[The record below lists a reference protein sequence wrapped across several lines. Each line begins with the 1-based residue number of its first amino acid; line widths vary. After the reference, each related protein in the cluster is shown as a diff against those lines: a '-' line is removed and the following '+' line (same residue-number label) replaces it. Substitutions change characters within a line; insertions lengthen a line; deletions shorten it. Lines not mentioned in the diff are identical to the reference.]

1 MSGRVANAAA
11 AASEQP
17 LRRSLGLAGATLT
30 GIGIILGAGIYVLIG
45 EAATDAGGALWAAF
59 LLAAVL
65 AASTGLSYAEL
76 SSMFPEAGGSATF
89 AREAFGRR
97 TGFVT
102 GWLLLTMAV
111 LASAAVAIGFGGY
124 LADLTRADRTLSAG
138 ALVLLSGSVA
148 WAGVRETVG
157 LAVLFTLIEA
167 SGLVIS
173 IAVGLPFFDP
183 DALVDAPKGIGGVL
197 GAASLVFFA
206 FTGFEQIVNLS
217 EETKQPTRTIPRAIL
232 LAVSI
237 TTLVYVLVAVASIS
251 VLPWE
256 ELSRSDAP
264 LADVVRIAANDRL
277 GDALSIVALFAT
289 ANTVL
294 LLLATGAR
302 LSWGMA
308 RRGLLPPAFRWTDP
322 RRQTPWFAAAMVT
335 AASFAFAL
343 SGDIGRVAEI
353 TNVTLFVAFIVV
365 NAAVVRLR
373 VARPDAPRPF
383 RLRGSIR
390 RAPVTALIGGA
401 SAAILLTRVD
411 TLVLLVGCGVVLL
424 GLAVSIPALAHELS
438 GKALGGMDDQQP
450 A

>member
-1 MSGRVANAAA
+1 VADAATPIP
-11 AASEQP
+11 EQT
-17 LRRSLGLAGATLT
+17 LRRSLSLTGTTLT
-30 GIGIILGAGIYVLIG
+30 GVGIILGAGIYVLIG
-45 EAATDAGGALWAAF
+45 EAALDAGGALWAAF

-76 SSMFPEAGGSATF
+76 ASMFPEAGGSASF

-97 TGFVT
+97 AGFVT
-102 GWLLLTMAV
+102 GWLLLTMVV

-124 LADLTRADRTLSAG
+124 LADLTRADGTLSAV
-138 ALVLLSGSVA
+138 ALIALSGVVV

-167 SGLVIS
+167 SGLAVA

-183 DALVDAPKGIGGVL
+183 DALLDAPKGVGGVL
-197 GAASLVFFA
+197 GASSLVFFA
-206 FTGFEQIVNLS
+206 FTGFEQIANLS
-217 EETKQPTRTIPRAIL
+217 EETRQPARTIPRAIV

-237 TTLVYVLVAVASIS
+237 TTVIYLLVAVASIS

-256 ELSRSDAP
+256 ELSASDAP
-264 LADVVRIAANDRL
+264 LADVVRTAASDRL

-308 RRGLLPPAFRWTDP
+308 RRGLLPPPFLWIDA
-322 RRQTPWFAAAMVT
+322 RRQTPWFAAAMVAGT
-335 AASFAFAL
+335 ALAFSL
-343 SGDIGRVAEI
+343 SGDIGRVAQL

-373 VARPDAPRPF
+373 IVRPDAARPF
-383 RLRGSIR
+383 RLRGSVR
-390 RAPVTALIGGA
+390 GAPVSALVGGA
-401 SAAILLTRVD
+401 SAAILLARVD
-411 TLVLLVGCGVVLL
+411 PPVLLAGCGALLL
-424 GLAVSIPALAHELS
+424 GVAVSIPALSHEVS
-438 GKALGGMDDQQP
+438 GTSAAP
-450 A
+450 